1 MQDKPSSQPMLID
14 PLISFDSIG
23 REELNWC
30 LEKWGHRMGA
40 MNRPTPGLAHGL
52 RHNGRL
58 VAVTSTDHLM
68 AAAVKGLSR
77 SDAIE
82 LSRVCA
88 ERPDLC
94 RVAVRLWREFV
105 FPAMGRAWAIS
116 YQDAVIHGG
125 NLYRFDGW
133 VRLGFSRSGK
143 DTRSGRPGRAK
154 YVWAWNADPAIR
166 AASVDQ
172 SPIRRVA

>member
-1 MQDKPSSQPMLID
+1 MQLFD
-14 PLISFDSIG
+14 PLISFDPIG
-23 REELNWC
+23 LEELNWC
-30 LEKWGHRMGA
+30 LEQWGHRMGA
-40 MNRPTPGLAHGL
+40 LNRPTPTRAHGL

-58 VAVTSTDHLM
+58 VAVTATDHLM
-68 AAAVKGLSR
+68 AAAVKGLAR

-105 FPAMGRAWAIS
+105 FPTTGRAWAIS

-133 VRLGFSRSGK
+133 VRLGFSHSGK
-143 DTRSGRPGRAK
+143 DTRTGRPGRDK

-166 AASVDQ
+166 AASVDL
-172 SPIRRVA
+172 SPKRREAA